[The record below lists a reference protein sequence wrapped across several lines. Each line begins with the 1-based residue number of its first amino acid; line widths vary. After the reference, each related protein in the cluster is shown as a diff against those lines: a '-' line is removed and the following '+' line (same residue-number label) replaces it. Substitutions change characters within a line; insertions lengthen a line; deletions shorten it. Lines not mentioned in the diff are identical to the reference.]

1 MISRQIANAHLCF
14 NLFNTIWFIPI
25 IPILVK
31 VVTKIV
37 PGKEVD
43 RLPSEPAYLDYNVLE
58 QPFVAIHLATK
69 ELARLGRMAL
79 GMIVSAQK
87 AFIGN
92 DSVAVREVMA
102 TEETVDELHGKILN
116 YLSAMVA
123 NDTNTGEQGTAISG
137 LMHVAADIE
146 HIGDHCKN
154 IAEFAD
160 SKIKK
165 SYEFSE
171 EAYAEIYSC
180 FDLAKKMTGDSI
192 DALEN
197 GDPEKAG
204 GVREMETEMNI
215 MEGELRQRHMVR
227 LTQKKCS
234 PEFTVIYTDV
244 IHDIEKIGDYCDNIA
259 NVIIEN
265 HSVE

>member
-1 MISRQIANAHLCF
+1 
-14 NLFNTIWFIPI
+14 
-25 IPILVK
+25 
-31 VVTKIV
+31 
-37 PGKEVD
+37 
-43 RLPSEPAYLDYNVLE
+43 
-58 QPFVAIHLATK
+58 
-69 ELARLGRMAL
+69 
-79 GMIVSAQK
+79 
-87 AFIGN
+87 
-92 DSVAVREVMA
+92 
-102 TEETVDELHGKILN
+102 
-116 YLSAMVA
+116 
-123 NDTNTGEQGTAISG
+123 
-137 LMHVAADIE
+137 MHVAADIE

-180 FDLAKKMTGDSI
+180 FDLAKRMADDSVT
-192 DALEN
+192 ALEKDSRDIAE
-197 GDPEKAG
+197 GVMRLEKAG